1 EAHTGHMSTTAV
13 GGKPSDVVLGVMAT
27 GRDAAV
33 QVAEYGTALAGMAA
47 RLAWH
52 GSAPVRAMVPH
63 RYRAAARNI
72 AEAIE
77 TELRSRVVELAQRGE
92 MERRRQHRYA
102 SELLDRLVPLIV
114 DAVAVRIDVAAV
126 ADRLDLAAITDE
138 ILDEIDLPE
147 IIRTSSGSL
156 ASNVV
161 VGVRRRGMEV
171 DDVVASVADRLLR
184 RESPMT
190 TRREVGPSLHLSGV
204 PKGARPLQGRTAGF
218 ATRAMAGV

>member
-1 EAHTGHMSTTAV
+1 MSTTAV

-161 VGVRRRGMEV
+161 VGVRRRGMEA

-184 RESPMT
+184 R
-190 TRREVGPSLHLSGV
+190 TRR
-204 PKGARPLQGRTAGF
+204 
-218 ATRAMAGV
+218 

>member
-1 EAHTGHMSTTAV
+1 
-13 GGKPSDVVLGVMAT
+13 
-27 GRDAAV
+27 
-33 QVAEYGTALAGMAA
+33 
-47 RLAWH
+47 
-52 GSAPVRAMVPH
+52 
-63 RYRAAARNI
+63 NI

-92 MERRRQHRYA
+92 MEQRRQHRYA

-161 VGVRRRGMEV
+161 VGVRRRGMEA

-184 RESPMT
+184 R
-190 TRREVGPSLHLSGV
+190 TRR
-204 PKGARPLQGRTAGF
+204 
-218 ATRAMAGV
+218 